1 MPIAIK
7 GRHYALAW
15 VAVLLLAAAIVSLRD
30 RRGFKV
36 TKRIEALERTHQVV
50 SHQLLDV
57 HAEVT
62 IRTSPGELRRVGER
76 LGLRIPTDSEIEQ
89 VGVPR
94 Y

>member
-1 MPIAIK
+1 VPIAIK

-36 TKRIEALERTHQVV
+36 AKRIEALEHTHQVV
-50 SHQLLDV
+50 SHQLM
-57 HAEVT
+57 EVQAD
-62 IRTSPGELRRVGER
+62 INNRTSPGQLRRVGER

-94 Y
+94 S